1 MLWIQSV
8 LFGRTALRAWFK
20 HGLVRVIAFLIVG
33 TAVVVSTQLLRG
45 QNPGDASS
53 GIRQFVSGTILSWVR
68 ESDSSESLSEAS
80 AQTPSVEL
88 QSIASVDEVDLP
100 TPKAVSFAADESAET
115 MLDATGSCGASEG
128 SAGSIVMGDKIQLR
142 FFAAVRVPNV
152 DASSLPAAPS
162 EAVAYERLDLSGIY
176 EIAEDGTAALPLIG
190 RIPLIDRTLA
200 CAETIVASEIAAQD
214 GSVGTVTASFSA
226 RLPVTVSGAVRA
238 PGTYAYSPGM
248 TVNRLLNLAGAN
260 FGEGP
265 VTPQEFEGL
274 TAQRNEL
281 LYRQILAVIELGRLN
296 ANIAGKDKI
305 VISDDLAAA
314 VPETVVSALI
324 DAESTALKQDL
335 LVSRMSDQRTDVA
348 IAGLVQK
355 FEDTRSQLATVDT
368 QLASLQQRNEEM
380 TSIKSRG
387 LIQASQL
394 DGLLSNLMEVNR
406 IKMQLET
413 DQSNLESQIALAKED
428 AQLAVQVRMQDFSRR
443 AAALSGEISLF
454 DVQLS
459 AIGARLAGH
468 GAGSAGTDFDMPIVV
483 SVLRSEAKGA
493 YRLDATLDTLVLPG
507 DMVTIS
513 LSGTQSAK
521 QITAENDV
529 ANDAGA
535 TASGSL
541 QP

>member
-100 TPKAVSFAADESAET
+100 TPKAVSFAADESAEP
-115 MLDATGSCGASEG
+115 MLDVTGSCGVIEG